1 MKIEGR
7 IFLGIAVFAFVMA
20 VVYGVW
26 AKLGSTDHRIEPVGL
41 VGLLL
46 TGGLCLIVGT
56 FFEFV
61 ARRLEQPRPEDNPEA
76 EISDGAGDVGFF
88 SPGSYWPVSLAL
100 AAALVAVALAFWLV
114 WLLVVGVILVLI
126 MVGGLVFE
134 YHVGPNHE

>member
-1 MKIEGR
+1 MKVEGR
-7 IFLGIAVFAFVMA
+7 IFLGVAAFAFIMA

-26 AKLGSTDHRIEPVGL
+26 TSVGSYNHRVEPIGVI
-41 VGLLL
+41 GLLL

-56 FFEFV
+56 FFGFI
-61 ARRLEQPRPEDNPEA
+61 ARRLEQPRPEDSTEA

-88 SPGSYWPVSLAL
+88 SPGSYWPIVLAL
-100 AAALVAVALAFWLV
+100 SAAIVAVALAFWLI
-114 WLLVVGVILVLI
+114 WLLVVGIILVLL